1 MTTIHRPCPSSPFI
15 AAIALLVITPLAM
28 ATTACSVLQR
38 FSFAEPTVKL
48 ESITVTG
55 LSLSGG
61 SLRLRLDLEG
71 TRFGQVSRDA
81 PLSLPAE
88 AHSPVDVDLRF
99 TWAGVGAAARSII
112 SRGAVN
118 YELRGRIL
126 VDTPIDDRWVEIGTT
141 GEARVEDL
149 LN

>member
-1 MTTIHRPCPSSPFI
+1 
-15 AAIALLVITPLAM
+15 M

-61 SLRLRLDLEG
+61 SLRLRLDVHNPNPYDLQGTQFSADLDLEG

-81 PLSLPAE
+81 PLSLPADT
-88 AHSPVDVDLRF
+88 HSPVDVDLRF